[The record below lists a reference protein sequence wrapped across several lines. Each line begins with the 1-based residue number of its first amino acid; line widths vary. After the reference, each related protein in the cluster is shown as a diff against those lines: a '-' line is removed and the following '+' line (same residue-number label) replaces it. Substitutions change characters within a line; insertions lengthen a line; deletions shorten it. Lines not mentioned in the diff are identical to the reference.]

1 MRNKVFLA
9 IILVAILFVPLT
21 AGTYE
26 QYGLEPV
33 AIVVDDHNQET
44 FERTRDILGALG
56 ARGLCLFPPDAIFG
70 YVPIGFTRADMS
82 GLAVDVIRTADKL
95 SGKSLGQVEKEAISA
110 FLNRE
115 GDQPRWIHHGGEM
128 IGDAVLYVP
137 PAIVEKTSADG
148 PRQGAAQDIESR
160 NIHQNSEFML
170 GSILVNVIFPES
182 QGGTESWTDNEIAEV
197 IQFIVRGCSDFVQHT
212 LWTDLGPSFT
222 INYQDY
228 RRIPVSNE
236 PIEVGIAMDEIW
248 ISEALDNLGYP
259 GDSHFLQAHELNND
273 TRQEFGTEWVFTA
286 FVVDA
291 SENGCWAVRD
301 TVAYSYFGGP
311 YMVIPY
317 PTCEYGDSLG
327 FSHFF
332 VKEMCHIFWALN
344 EDAHSAI
351 SCEATSGYI
360 PGPNRNSRTFERIC
374 AMPYVHCV
382 MNDDPFGNSWPDGYI
397 PVCKFT
403 LDQVGLTDNIGGA
416 NIPDIYE
423 IRPVAQLQDMEDYNL
438 DTILTLPY
446 KMAIGVHND
455 ARENRNPYLFSRFP
469 DEMIDYAP
477 SLSSGRYRK
486 IVNEEVVGSA
496 DIDPPEGG
504 WTCDNELL
512 VELYGL
518 STGDTRIEYVFTN
531 IASMETVPISKT
543 VTYISIHYVYTELLT
558 EEERIDIGWLTSG
571 QLFGAYFDVMR
582 ENITAGTGE
591 ELIGTVTVSDPP
603 NSGET
608 RYHSFSDQDIEPAH
622 QYRYRIVG
630 KFSMYIGGTLR
641 SFEIET
647 NDIYTVSQI
656 PKGSDF
662 ISNLL
667 PNPTAGKTSF
677 TVDIPKSWYD
687 PAGGQDNM
695 AMPASAAS
703 PALEE
708 IHTPVEIHVYN
719 IKGQRIHTIFSNS
732 IYGETRTFSWHG
744 LDRWG
749 KPVAPGIYF
758 IRVQAGG
765 HTDTKKVVI
774 LR

>member
-1 MRNKVFLA
+1 MKIKVFLA
-9 IILVAILFVPLT
+9 ITLVALLFASLT

-33 AIVVDDHNQET
+33 AIVVDDHSHET

-56 ARGLCLFPPDAIFG
+56 ARGLCLFPPDAIIG
-70 YVPIGFTRADMS
+70 YVPIDFTQADMS

-95 SGKSLGQVEKEAISA
+95 SGKFLGQVEKEAIAA

-115 GDQPRWIHHGGEM
+115 GDQPHWIEHEGEM

-137 PAIVEKTSADG
+137 PEIVEKTSTDG
-148 PRQGAAQDIESR
+148 SMQGSAQDIESR

-182 QGGTESWTDNEIAEV
+182 QAGTENWTDDEIAEV
-197 IQFIVRGCSDFVQHT
+197 IQFITRGCGDFVQHT

-222 INYQDY
+222 INYEDY

-236 PIEVGIAMDEIW
+236 PIEVGIAMDTIW

-259 GDSHFLQAHELNND
+259 GDSHLLQVHDLNND
-273 TRQEFGTEWVFTA
+273 TRGEFGTEWVFTA

-291 SENGCWAVRD
+291 SENECWAVRD
-301 TVAYSYFGGP
+301 MIAYSWFGGP
-311 YMVIPY
+311 FMVIPY

-332 VKEMCHIFWALN
+332 VKEMCHIFWAMN
-344 EDAHSAI
+344 EDAGSAV
-351 SCEATSGYI
+351 SCLETSGYI
-360 PGPNRNSRTFERIC
+360 PILNRNSRTGERVC
-374 AMPYVHCV
+374 APYVPCI
-382 MNDDPFGNSWPDGYI
+382 MNDDPFGNSWPGGYI
-397 PVCKFT
+397 PVCNYT
-403 LDQVGLTDNIGGA
+403 MAQVGFTDNTG
-416 NIPDIYE
+416 NKIPDIYE
-423 IRPVAQLQDMEDYNL
+423 VRPVAQLQDIEDYNL

-446 KMAIGVHND
+446 KVAIEVHND
-455 ARENRNPYLFSRFP
+455 ARENRNPYQLSRFP

-477 SLSSGRYRK
+477 SLRSGRYRK
-486 IVNEEVVGSA
+486 IVNDEVIGSA

-512 VELYGL
+512 MEIYGL
-518 STGDTRIEYVFTN
+518 STGDTRIEYFFTN
-531 IASMETVPISKT
+531 DASMETFPISKT
-543 VTYISIHYVYTELLT
+543 VTYISIHYVYTELIT
-558 EEERIDIGWLTSG
+558 GEEQIDIGWLTSG
-571 QLFGAYFDVMR
+571 QLFGAYFDIMR
-582 ENITAGTGE
+582 EDISDGTGE

-608 RYHSFSDQDIEPAH
+608 RYHLFSDQDIEPAH
-622 QYRYRIVG
+622 QYRYRVVG

-677 TVDIPKSWYD
+677 TVEVPKSWHD
-687 PAGGQDNM
+687 PAGGQSNM
-695 AMPASAAS
+695 TLPASTAS

-719 IKGQRIHTIFSNS
+719 IKGQRIHTIFSNN
-732 IYGETRTFSWHG
+732 IYGETRTFTWHG
-744 LDRWG
+744 LDKWG

-765 HTDTKKVVI
+765 HVDTKKVVI
-774 LR
+774 IR